1 MEIEFSQLITSP
13 RKETLSANIAAQLKS
28 LIFKKHLKT
37 GDRLPSERELA
48 AMFGVS
54 RVAIKQAL
62 LTLEHSGFLEIRLGS
77 KGGAFVRYD
86 FSKPISICMEDLQR
100 NGELKIAHFDEVRR
114 ALECASIRK
123 ASQIATENQILK
135 LKEINKAFI
144 KPENRERH
152 AELNIAF
159 HVSLA
164 EISGNTLIKILLS
177 SLMDLVTS
185 YPGPTISSKFIK
197 EAYKDHEKIIA
208 AIERRDPIS
217 AEQMLIKNIER
228 VAATEW

>member
-1 MEIEFSQLITSP
+1 
-13 RKETLSANIAAQLKS
+13 
-28 LIFKKHLKT
+28 
-37 GDRLPSERELA
+37 
-48 AMFGVS
+48 
-54 RVAIKQAL
+54 
-62 LTLEHSGFLEIRLGS
+62 
-77 KGGAFVRYD
+77 
-86 FSKPISICMEDLQR
+86 
-100 NGELKIAHFDEVRR
+100 
-114 ALECASIRK
+114 
-123 ASQIATENQILK
+123 
-135 LKEINKAFI
+135 
-144 KPENRERH
+144 
-152 AELNIAF
+152 LNIAF
-159 HVSLA
+159 HVMLA